1 MKRIIINEDM
11 LADNKVKSIALMQ
24 ELPKDIMK
32 ALARNLTSLG
42 DHPSFPP
49 EEEYKFDS
57 KITLE
62 RFQQV
67 KDDVLSIEDLADYS
81 VQGLSKAV
89 NQMIL
94 ECQEIEN
101 ANKEALEKL
110 CFNIV
115 VDLFAIPEDI
125 INFSCTLTDSI
136 SPKSIRANVKPVST
150 DMTFIDINHMNTL
163 SDEVYKRRLI
173 DALITGAAM
182 NYSKIKKEYIGDLYE
197 MNPKLPKLYRDII
210 KIMNYLM
217 FVKNDIGI
225 SDEDKK
231 QIGVVNVLI
240 GNRTRRTEI
249 NAEGVIFP
257 VLLMESIKGMM
268 EAFAAHGLPKNKKE
282 ASYVMSKADF
292 LAAEPWDMRMGPI
305 LWDCFEEAMQE
316 KDTKMV
322 PNIFVEIVSLP
333 IDEFNNLMK
342 EIFAKTKKSKKVFE
356 LVKQEIE
363 ERIEYSDFQD
373 RMQTRSMES
382 NVINDE
388 FLR

>member
-89 NQMIL
+89 NQMML

>member
-89 NQMIL
+89 NQMML

-136 SPKSIRANVKPVST
+136 SPKSIRANVKPIST

-225 SDEDKK
+225 SDDDKK

-373 RMQTRSMES
+373 RMQTKSTES

>member
-1 MKRIIINEDM
+1 MKRIIINEEM
-11 LADNKVKSIALMQ
+11 LADGHLKSMALMQ

-32 ALARNLTSLG
+32 ALSRNMTSLG

-49 EEEYKFDS
+49 EEECKFDT

-62 RFQQV
+62 RFEQV
-67 KDDVLSIEDLADYS
+67 KNDVLSIEDLSDYS
-81 VQGLSKAV
+81 VKGLSRV
-89 NQMIL
+89 LNQMIK
-94 ECQEIEN
+94 ECQEIEQE
-101 ANKEALEKL
+101 NKDALEKL

-115 VDLFAIPEDI
+115 VDLFAIPEGI
-125 INFSCTLTDSI
+125 INFSCELTENI

-182 NYSKIKKEYIGDLYE
+182 NYSVIKKEYIGDLYE
-197 MNPKLPKLYRDII
+197 MSPKLPKLYRDII

-240 GNRTRRTEI
+240 GNETKRTEI
-249 NAEGVIFP
+249 SAEGIIFP
-257 VLLMESIKGMM
+257 VLLNESIKGIM

-292 LAAEPWDMRMGPI
+292 LAAEPWDMRIGPV
-305 LWDCFEEAMQE
+305 LWQYFEEAMQE
-316 KDTKMV
+316 DDVKLV
-322 PNIFVEIVSLP
+322 PNIFVEIISLP
-333 IDEFNNLMK
+333 IGEFNNLMK
-342 EIFAKTKKSKKVFE
+342 EIFAKTSKSKKVFE

-373 RMQTRSMES
+373 RMQMKSMET
-382 NVINDE
+382 NVINDA
-388 FLR
+388 FSR

>member
-89 NQMIL
+89 NQMML

-136 SPKSIRANVKPVST
+136 SPKSIRANVKPIST

>member
-1 MKRIIINEDM
+1 M
-11 LADNKVKSIALMQ
+11 LADGHLKSMALMQ

-32 ALARNLTSLG
+32 ALSRNMTSLG

-49 EEEYKFDS
+49 EEECKFDT

-62 RFQQV
+62 RFEQV
-67 KDDVLSIEDLADYS
+67 KNDVLSIEDLSDYS
-81 VQGLSKAV
+81 VKGLSRV
-89 NQMIL
+89 LNQMIK
-94 ECQEIEN
+94 ECQEIEQE
-101 ANKEALEKL
+101 NKDALEKL

-115 VDLFAIPEDI
+115 VDLFAIPEGI
-125 INFSCTLTDSI
+125 INFSCELTENI

-182 NYSKIKKEYIGDLYE
+182 NYSVIKKEYIGDLYE
-197 MNPKLPKLYRDII
+197 MSPKLPKLYRDII

-240 GNRTRRTEI
+240 GNETKRTEI
-249 NAEGVIFP
+249 SAEGIIFP
-257 VLLMESIKGMM
+257 VLLNESIKGIM

-292 LAAEPWDMRMGPI
+292 LAAEPWDMRIGPV
-305 LWDCFEEAMQE
+305 LWQYFEEAMQE
-316 KDTKMV
+316 DDVKLV
-322 PNIFVEIVSLP
+322 PNIFVEIISLP
-333 IDEFNNLMK
+333 IGEFNNLMK
-342 EIFAKTKKSKKVFE
+342 EIFAKTSKSKKVFE

-373 RMQTRSMES
+373 RMQMKSMET
-382 NVINDE
+382 NVINDA
-388 FLR
+388 FSR

>member
-1 MKRIIINEDM
+1 MKRIIINEEM
-11 LADNKVKSIALMQ
+11 LADGHLKSMALMQ

-32 ALARNLTSLG
+32 ALSRNMTSLG

-49 EEEYKFDS
+49 EEECKFDT

-62 RFQQV
+62 RFEQV
-67 KDDVLSIEDLADYS
+67 KNDVLSIEDLSDYS
-81 VQGLSKAV
+81 VKGLSRV
-89 NQMIL
+89 LNRMIK
-94 ECQEIEN
+94 ECQEIEQE
-101 ANKEALEKL
+101 NKDALEKL

-115 VDLFAIPEDI
+115 VDLFAIPEGI
-125 INFSCTLTDSI
+125 INFSCELTENI

-182 NYSKIKKEYIGDLYE
+182 NYSVIKKEYIGDLYE
-197 MNPKLPKLYRDII
+197 MSPKLPKLYRDII

-240 GNRTRRTEI
+240 GNETKRTEI
-249 NAEGVIFP
+249 SAEGIIFP
-257 VLLMESIKGMM
+257 VLLNESIKGIM

-292 LAAEPWDMRMGPI
+292 LAAEPWDMRIGPV
-305 LWDCFEEAMQE
+305 LWQYFEEAMQE
-316 KDTKMV
+316 NDVKLV
-322 PNIFVEIVSLP
+322 PNIFVEIISLP
-333 IDEFNNLMK
+333 IGEFNNLMK
-342 EIFAKTKKSKKVFE
+342 EIFAKTSKSKKVFE

-373 RMQTRSMES
+373 RMQMKSMET
-382 NVINDE
+382 NVINDA
-388 FLR
+388 FSR

>member
-89 NQMIL
+89 NQMML

-268 EAFAAHGLPKNKKE
+268 EAFAAHELPKNKKE

>member
-89 NQMIL
+89 NQMML

-136 SPKSIRANVKPVST
+136 SLKSIRANVKPIST

-373 RMQTRSMES
+373 RMQTKSTES

>member
-1 MKRIIINEDM
+1 MKRIIINEEL
-11 LADNKVKSIALMQ
+11 LADDRLKSMALMQ
-24 ELPKDIMK
+24 EPPKDIMK
-32 ALARNLTSLG
+32 ALSRNLTSLG

-49 EEEYKFDS
+49 EEECKFDT
-57 KITLE
+57 KVTLE
-62 RFQQV
+62 RFQEV
-67 KDDVLSIEDLADYS
+67 KEEILSIDDLSDYS
-81 VQGLSKAV
+81 TKGLSRAL

-94 ECQEIEN
+94 ECQEIEKG
-101 ANKEALEKL
+101 NKEALEKL

-115 VDLFAIPEDI
+115 VDLFAVPEDI
-125 INFSCTLTDSI
+125 MNFSCVLTDTI
-136 SPKSIRANVKPVST
+136 SAKSIRANVKPIST

-182 NYSKIKKEYIGDLYE
+182 NYSNIKKEYIGDLYE
-197 MNPKLPKLYRDII
+197 MNPKLPKLYRDIV

-240 GNRTRRTEI
+240 GNDTKCTEV
-249 NAEGVIFP
+249 NAEGTIFP

-292 LAAEPWDMRMGPI
+292 LAAEPWDMRMGPV
-305 LWDCFEEAMQE
+305 LWKYFEEAMQE
-316 KDTKMV
+316 PDTRLV
-322 PNIFVEIVSLP
+322 PNIFVEIISLP
-333 IDEFNNLMK
+333 LNEFNNLMK

-373 RMQTRSMES
+373 RMQTRSTET
-382 NVINDE
+382 NVISDE

>member
-1 MKRIIINEDM
+1 
-11 LADNKVKSIALMQ
+11 
-24 ELPKDIMK
+24 
-32 ALARNLTSLG
+32 
-42 DHPSFPP
+42 
-49 EEEYKFDS
+49 
-57 KITLE
+57 
-62 RFQQV
+62 
-67 KDDVLSIEDLADYS
+67 
-81 VQGLSKAV
+81 
-89 NQMIL
+89 
-94 ECQEIEN
+94 
-101 ANKEALEKL
+101 
-110 CFNIV
+110 
-115 VDLFAIPEDI
+115 
-125 INFSCTLTDSI
+125 
-136 SPKSIRANVKPVST
+136 
-150 DMTFIDINHMNTL
+150 
-163 SDEVYKRRLI
+163 
-173 DALITGAAM
+173 
-182 NYSKIKKEYIGDLYE
+182 

-373 RMQTRSMES
+373 RMQTRSMET
-382 NVINDE
+382 NVISDE

>member
-67 KDDVLSIEDLADYS
+67 KDDVLSIENLADYS

-89 NQMIL
+89 NQMML